1 MENKFQGIRFTKQYV
16 IVTWKGSVGTAVRF
30 EEVKV
35 PWTTIVADEA
45 LMDALGHHLAAH
57 LKSKWDMGGDDY
69 PLF

>member
-1 MENKFQGIRFTKQYV
+1 MNNKFQGIRFTKQYV

-35 PWTTIVADEA
+35 PWKSIVADEA

-57 LKSKWDMGGDDY
+57 LKDLWSMSNEDY